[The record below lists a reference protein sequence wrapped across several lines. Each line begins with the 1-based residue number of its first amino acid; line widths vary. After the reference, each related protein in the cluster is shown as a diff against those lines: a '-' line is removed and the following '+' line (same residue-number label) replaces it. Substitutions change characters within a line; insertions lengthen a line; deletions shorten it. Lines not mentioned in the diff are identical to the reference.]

1 MATPE
6 KEQQNTEAKI
16 SEVADYLR
24 KKVEANVQVE
34 LQKNSDINEVDNI
47 IKNANNQFLLN
58 VLSPEITANENKKR
72 NHKDKLLTAV
82 EVFLGIQFLVVFI
95 LVGYTLFKILY
106 CHEHQNPLSDGT
118 LKIIFTF
125 LSAYITS
132 VVVELIAILQFIVK
146 NVFDT
151 SIAEL
156 VKLFRDGGN
165 SEKEKK

>member
-1 MATPE
+1 MSTPD
-6 KEQQNTEAKI
+6 KEQQKSEEKI
-16 SEVADYLR
+16 SEVADLLR
-24 KKVEANVQVE
+24 KKVQKNVQVE
-34 LQKNSDINEVDNI
+34 LQKSSGTNEVENI

-58 VLSPEITANENKKR
+58 VLSPEITANEDKKR
-72 NHKDKLLTAV
+72 NHKDKLLKAV
-82 EVFLGIQFLVVFI
+82 EVFLGVQFLVVFI

-106 CHEHQNPLSDGT
+106 CHEHQNPLSDET
-118 LKIIFTF
+118 IKLIFTF

-165 SEKEKK
+165 SDK